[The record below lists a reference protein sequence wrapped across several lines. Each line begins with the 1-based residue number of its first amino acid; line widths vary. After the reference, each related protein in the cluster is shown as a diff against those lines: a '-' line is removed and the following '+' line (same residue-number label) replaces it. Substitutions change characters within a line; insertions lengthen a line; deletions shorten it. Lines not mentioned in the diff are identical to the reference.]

1 MRLQYPANVRIIE
14 MPCSGTTDHRVLL
27 KAFEEGADG
36 VFVAGCM
43 EGDCHFLKGNI
54 RARKRVSA
62 VKKLLDEIGI
72 GGERL
77 EMYNLSSAQGGRFA
91 EIANEMTA
99 RIRELGPNPLAK
111 AGSGCG
117 CGCGCAK
124 GDGAE

>member
-1 MRLQYPANVRIIE
+1 MRLQYSPNIRIIE
-14 MPCSGTTDHRVLL
+14 MTCTGNTDHRVILN
-27 KAFEEGADG
+27 AFEEGADG

-54 RARKRVSA
+54 RARKRVNA

-72 GGERL
+72 GGDRL

-99 RIRELGPNPLAK
+99 RIKELGPNPLTK
-111 AGSGCG
+111 AGAGCG

-124 GDGAE
+124 EGGA